1 MLRKKLSPSIGKWR
15 RNHVWRL
22 KEEWVAGAMLDLI
35 DRLSPPLK
43 KSRHHQ
49 FFFVSNYLVT
59 LQF

>member
-35 DRLSPPLK
+35 DRPLK
-43 KSRHHQ
+43 KVAITNFSL
-49 FFFVSNYLVT
+49 SLIIW
-59 LQF
+59 